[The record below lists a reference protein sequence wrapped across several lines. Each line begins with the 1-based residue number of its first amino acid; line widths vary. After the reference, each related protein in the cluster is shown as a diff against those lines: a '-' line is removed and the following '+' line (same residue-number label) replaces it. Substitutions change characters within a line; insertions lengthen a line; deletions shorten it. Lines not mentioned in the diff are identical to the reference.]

1 MSDQDTPKRRTPP
14 FSLRLRFEERA
25 QLEQDA
31 AGMPLGAYV
40 RSRLFDASRSSGRRR
55 NRSPVKDHKKLAQV
69 LGKLGQSRL
78 ANNLNQLARLAN
90 TGVLDVDPET
100 EAALVQAANEIR
112 EMRQILIAAL
122 DLSEGPQ

>member
-1 MSDQDTPKRRTPP
+1 MADRDKSKDRPPP
-14 FSLRLRFEERA
+14 FSLRLKFEERV
-25 QLEQDA
+25 QLEAEA

-40 RSRLFDASRSSGRRR
+40 RSRLFDPNRPPSRRR
-55 NRSPVKDHKKLAQV
+55 RRSPVKDQQMLAQV

-78 ANNLNQLARLAN
+78 SSNLNQLARLAN

-100 EAALVQAANEIR
+100 EAALVRAANEIR